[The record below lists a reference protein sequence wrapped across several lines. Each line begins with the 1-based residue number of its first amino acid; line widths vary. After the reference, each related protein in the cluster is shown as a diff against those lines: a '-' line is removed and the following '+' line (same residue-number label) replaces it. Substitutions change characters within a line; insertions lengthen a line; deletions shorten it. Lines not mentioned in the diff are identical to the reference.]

1 MKKSII
7 SFVLLVIFIS
17 IANRAE
23 AQNVYVL
30 QNGSRVLFFSAL
42 TNVMGSIQDGDT
54 LYLPPK
60 PIDASLTINKRVAII
75 GAGYHPDTSKVTG
88 ITKVTGEVVFAKKS
102 RGSSMTGVRTEGRV
116 LVQDSS
122 ITVTRCNMQYVEVT
136 NGATP
141 ISQVYFG
148 DCVIRDVVRNFNDV
162 VTNALIERCII
173 GGQIEGGNKT
183 NNLMI
188 KNCVLLSDGN
198 YFMSSITNL
207 IIQNS
212 IILCTNG
219 FGFLYSSSSFT
230 LKNNLFVRG
239 EFSIPSFSMT
249 GNIFGIP
256 RADIFVDESKGDY
269 RIKPTLTQAFTM
281 ATDGK
286 QVGIYG
292 TDYPFLV
299 PTYAPRFTAIDNA
312 ESVVDG
318 KLSVKMK
325 VEARNR

>member
-1 MKKSII
+1 MKKLITI
-7 SFVLLVIFIS
+7 VGLVAIFMA
-17 IANRAE
+17 ANRAE

-42 TNVMGSIQDGDT
+42 TNVMGSMQDGDT

-75 GAGYHPDTSKVTG
+75 GAGYHPDSSKVTG

-122 ITVTRCNMQYVEVT
+122 ITVTRCNMQYVEVN

-188 KNCVLLSDGN
+188 KNCVLLSEGD

-207 IIQNS
+207 IIQSS
-212 IILCTNG
+212 IILNNG
-219 FGFLYSSSSFT
+219 WRSFYNSSSLT
-230 LKNNLFVRG
+230 LKNNLWVSG
-239 EFSIPSFSMT
+239 EFSIPSFSIT

-299 PTYAPRFTAIDNA
+299 PTHAPRFIAIDNA
-312 ESVVDG
+312 ESVVNG

>member
-30 QNGSRVLFFSAL
+30 QNGSRVEFFSAL

-75 GAGYHPDTSKVTG
+75 GAGYHPDSSKVTG

-173 GGQIEGGNKT
+173 GGHIEGGNKT

-188 KNCVLLSDGN
+188 KNCVLLSEGD

-212 IILCTNG
+212 IILNNG
-219 FGFLYSSSSFT
+219 WRSFYNSSSLT
-230 LKNNLFVRG
+230 LKNNLWVSG
-239 EFSIPSFSMT
+239 EFSIPSFSIT

-256 RADIFVDESKGDY
+256 RANIFVDESKGDY

-299 PTYAPRFTAIDNA
+299 PTHAPRFIAIDNA
-312 ESVVDG
+312 ESVVNG

>member
-30 QNGSRVLFFSAL
+30 QNGSRVEFFSAL
-42 TNVMGSIQDGDT
+42 TNVMSSMQDGDT

-60 PIDASLTINKRVAII
+60 PIDASLNITKRVAII

-88 ITKVTGEVVFAKKS
+88 ITKITGEVVFAKKS
-102 RGSSMTGVRTEGRV
+102 KGSSMTGVRVEGRV

-122 ITVTRCNMQYVEVT
+122 ITVTRCNVKFVEAQ
-136 NGATP
+136 NGAVP

-148 DCVIRDVVRNFNDV
+148 DCIIRDVVRNFNNV

-183 NNLMI
+183 NNLML
-188 KNCVLLSDGN
+188 KNCVLLFEGSYFISDL
-198 YFMSSITNL
+198 SNL

-212 IILCTNG
+212 IIVNNAIQI
-219 FGFLYSSSSFT
+219 FYSSSSLT
-230 LKNNLFVRG
+230 LKNNLWVRSA
-239 EFSIPSFSMT
+239 FSSPSFSMT
-249 GNIFGIP
+249 DNVFGVP
-256 RADIFVDESKGDY
+256 RVDIFVDESKGDY
-269 RIKPTLTQAFTM
+269 RIKPTLTQALTM

-286 QVGIYG
+286 EVGIFG
-292 TDYPFLV
+292 TEYPFLV
-299 PTYAPRFTAIDNA
+299 PTHAPRFIAIDNA
-312 ESVVDG
+312 ESVVNG

>member
-1 MKKSII
+1 
-7 SFVLLVIFIS
+7 
-17 IANRAE
+17 
-23 AQNVYVL
+23 
-30 QNGSRVLFFSAL
+30 
-42 TNVMGSIQDGDT
+42 
-54 LYLPPK
+54 
-60 PIDASLTINKRVAII
+60 
-75 GAGYHPDTSKVTG
+75 
-88 ITKVTGEVVFAKKS
+88 
-102 RGSSMTGVRTEGRV
+102 MTGVRTEGRV

-188 KNCVLLSDGN
+188 KNCVLLSEGD

-207 IIQNS
+207 IIQSS
-212 IILCTNG
+212 IILNNG
-219 FGFLYSSSSFT
+219 WRSFYNSSSLT
-230 LKNNLFVRG
+230 LKNNLWVSG
-239 EFSIPSFSMT
+239 EFSIPSFSIT

-256 RADIFVDESKGDY
+256 RANIFVDESKGDY

-299 PTYAPRFTAIDNA
+299 PTHAPRFTAIDNA
-312 ESVVDG
+312 ESVVNG

>member
-1 MKKSII
+1 MKKLITI
-7 SFVLLVIFIS
+7 VGLVAIFMA
-17 IANRAE
+17 ANRAE

-42 TNVMGSIQDGDT
+42 TNVMGSMQDGDT

-75 GAGYHPDTSKVTG
+75 GAGYHPDSSAVTG

-102 RGSSMTGVRTEGRV
+102 KGSSMTGVRTEGRV

-148 DCVIRDVVRNFNDV
+148 DCIIRDVVRNFNDV

-188 KNCVLLSDGN
+188 KNCVLLSEGD

-212 IILCTNG
+212 IILNNDSW
-219 FGFLYSSSSFT
+219 YEYYNSSSFT
-230 LKNNLFVRG
+230 LKNNLWVRG
-239 EFSIPSFSMT
+239 ELTIGSFSMT
-249 GNIFGIP
+249 GNVWGIP

-269 RIKPTLTQAFTM
+269 HIKPTLTQAFTM

-286 QVGIYG
+286 QVGIFG
-292 TDYPFLV
+292 TEYPFLV
-299 PTYAPRFTAIDNA
+299 PTHAPRFIAIDNA
-312 ESVVDG
+312 ESVVNG

>member
-1 MKKSII
+1 MKKLITI
-7 SFVLLVIFIS
+7 VGLVAVFMT
-17 IANRAE
+17 ANRAE

-42 TNVMGSIQDGDT
+42 TNVMSSMQDGDT

-75 GAGYHPDTSKVTG
+75 GAGYHPDSSAVTG

-102 RGSSMTGVRTEGRV
+102 KGSSMTGVRTEGRV

-122 ITVTRCNMQYVEVT
+122 ITVTRCNMQYVEAV
-136 NGATP
+136 NGTTP

-148 DCVIRDVVRNFNDV
+148 DCIIRDVVRNFNDV

-188 KNCVLLSDGN
+188 KNCVLLSEGD

-207 IIQNS
+207 IIQSS
-212 IILCTNG
+212 IILNNG
-219 FGFLYSSSSFT
+219 WRSFYNSSSLT
-230 LKNNLFVRG
+230 LKNNLWVSG
-239 EFSIPSFSMT
+239 EFSIPSFSIT

-299 PTYAPRFTAIDNA
+299 PTHAPRFIAIDNA
-312 ESVVDG
+312 ESVVNG

>member
-42 TNVMGSIQDGDT
+42 TNVMSSMQDGDT

-60 PIDASLTINKRVAII
+60 PIDASLNITKRVAII

-88 ITKVTGEVVFAKKS
+88 ITKITGEVVFAKKS
-102 RGSSMTGVRTEGRV
+102 KGSSMTGVRVEGRV

-122 ITVTRCNMQYVEVT
+122 ITVTRCNVKFVEAQ
-136 NGATP
+136 NGAVP

-148 DCVIRDVVRNFNDV
+148 DCIIRDVVRNFNNV

-183 NNLMI
+183 NNLML
-188 KNCVLLSDGN
+188 KNCVLLFEGSYFISDL
-198 YFMSSITNL
+198 SNL

-212 IILCTNG
+212 IIVNNAIQI
-219 FGFLYSSSSFT
+219 FYSSSSLT
-230 LKNNLFVRG
+230 LKNNLWVRSA
-239 EFSIPSFSMT
+239 FSSPSFSMT
-249 GNIFGIP
+249 DNVFGVP
-256 RADIFVDESKGDY
+256 RVDIFVDESKGDY
-269 RIKPTLTQAFTM
+269 RIKPTLTQALTM

-286 QVGIYG
+286 EVGIFG
-292 TDYPFLV
+292 TSYPFLV

>member
-42 TNVMGSIQDGDT
+42 TNVMSSMQDGDT

-60 PIDASLTINKRVAII
+60 PIDASLNITKRVAII

-88 ITKVTGEVVFAKKS
+88 ITKITGEVVFAKKS
-102 RGSSMTGVRTEGRV
+102 KGSSMTGVRVEGRV

-122 ITVTRCNMQYVEVT
+122 ITVTRCNVQYVEVT
-136 NGATP
+136 NGAVP

-148 DCVIRDVVRNFNDV
+148 DCIIRDVVRNFNNV

-188 KNCVLLSDGN
+188 KNCVLLSEGD

-207 IIQNS
+207 IIQSS
-212 IILCTNG
+212 IILNNG
-219 FGFLYSSSSFT
+219 WRSFYNSSSLT
-230 LKNNLFVRG
+230 LKNNLWVSG
-239 EFSIPSFSMT
+239 EFSIPSFSIT